1 MCSSYSLSVLII
13 IVVKAN
19 LLYSLLI
26 ASGRAAAGSESG
38 EGVRGEGVRDE
49 GVMV

>member
-1 MCSSYSLSVLII
+1 MLVADDDKTSLPLVII
-13 IVVKAN
+13 G
-19 LLYSLLI
+19 
-26 ASGRAAAGSESG
+26 GRAAAGSESG